1 MAPQASDD
9 AKRQVSPSHLVSSE
23 QKFLPAVAPGYPPSY
38 QVCLQDRWEPSAE
51 AQRHSVCRSFRDSA
65 SPKPL
70 SQCGWIQREQPRAC
84 SFQHQRGKSHLPLGF
99 TQNPR
104 GWAGGRT
111 GRGRWGRQEAEGR
124 AQPASRLLQDSQTRF
139 WTQPTPTLTQTPT
152 PSRAQTPRRPGFGVR
167 CATLPL
173 LNAPLHH
180 LGWGRGAEV
189 LRPQAPAEFL
199 GSAGPR
205 ALEGHPPR

>member
-1 MAPQASDD
+1 MGAVSRSPETQRMSELPGLGEPQA
-9 AKRQVSPSHLVSSE
+9 LVTM
-23 QKFLPAVAPGYPPSY
+23 
-38 QVCLQDRWEPSAE
+38 WM
-51 AQRHSVCRSFRDSA
+51 DSKGTA
-65 SPKPL
+65 T
-70 SQCGWIQREQPRAC
+70 AC
-84 SFQHQRGKSHLPLGF
+84 SFQHQRSKSHPPLGF

-139 WTQPTPTLTQTPT
+139 WTQPTSTLTQTPT